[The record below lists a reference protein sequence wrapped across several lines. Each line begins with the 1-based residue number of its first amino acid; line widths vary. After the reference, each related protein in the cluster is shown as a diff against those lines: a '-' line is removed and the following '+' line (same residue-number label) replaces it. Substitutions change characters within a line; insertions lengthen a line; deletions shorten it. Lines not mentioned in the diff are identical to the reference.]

1 MELCLLSPE
10 HPMEVKG
17 KIVEILLNELGFS
30 QRDLDKV
37 RTVLD
42 NVDVRTVDGKTF
54 IDIRLNKITVV
65 LESDKNEY

>member
-1 MELCLLSPE
+1 MGLCLLPLE
-10 HPMEVKG
+10 CPMEVKG

-37 RTVLD
+37 KTVLD
-42 NVDVRTVDGKTF
+42 NIDVRTVDGKTF